1 MAEIRFHYMDQR
13 RLWGKIIHWLPSGN
27 RISQEV
33 YGSGMAINGDKES
46 FGFAPIHMLAPM
58 DGIKGSYGFM
68 LALGSGGDR
77 AFNE

>member
-1 MAEIRFHYMDQR
+1 M
-13 RLWGKIIHWLPSGN
+13 
-27 RISQEV
+27 V
-33 YGSGMAINGDKES
+33 INGDKES

-58 DGIKGSYGFM
+58 DGTKESYGFM